1 VKGEGYIKNMVLNP
15 LLFHRNVIVYT
26 VFNAIRT
33 VIKLQKN

>member
-1 VKGEGYIKNMVLNP
+1 VLNP

-33 VIKLQKN
+33 VI